1 MAYIESEKDVSDR
14 LGMYFISV
22 WEDCDTVVAA
32 GIREFRER
40 WANYTVHSKRKDPR
54 SHLKGIP
61 SYDKREADK
70 RPIGELILEVID
82 PKVSAFLNSLPES
95 HFQFF
100 PIPYMNITHSRLPR
114 SNDKFTRTESV
125 PSCSPLKYCSKFKE
139 DTPIT
144 NLVMVMG
151 IKNAHDVIKQQLRRF
166 ENTEHQYR
174 PIDLKF
180 QATVDNLLELLW
192 QLHLTPTRFKQHSA
206 DTKLNARRKQTF
218 CELCGQRNELAE
230 YFYKLDNNML
240 ELEDEIESHNE
251 QNPDNQKKLQLSHRY
266 CSYHKPKHKNGCTWN
281 SAYKSAL
288 DSKDQFENE
297 LQRLQLHIVRVEEL
311 KVISRDELVDLYFYH
326 FLQDKCVTQKQSDE
340 FFHYVRDNFN
350 YPIVLKGETERLI
363 HEAAVRLTGAGITLG
378 ADDVGKLR
386 DIARHMVDSR
396 LTDSK
401 KRMLV
406 LKKQGFNQ
414 RQIAAKLTKIE
425 GRTISPQ
432 AVSKAL
438 RSVDSN
444 FNI

>member
-14 LGMYFISV
+14 LGMYFISI

-40 WANYTVHSKRKDPR
+40 WVNYSVHSKRKDSR
-54 SHLKGIP
+54 SHLQGIS
-61 SYDKREADK
+61 SYSKPESDK
-70 RPIGELILEVID
+70 RPIGDLILEVID
-82 PKVSAFLNSLPES
+82 PKVSAFLKSLPES

-100 PIPYMNITHSRLPR
+100 PNPYMNVNYSPLQR
-114 SNDKFTRTESV
+114 SNDDLNSTESV
-125 PSCSPLKYCSKFKE
+125 PSCSSRKYASKFKE
-139 DTPIT
+139 ETPIT
-144 NLVMVMG
+144 NLIVIMG
-151 IKNAHDVIKQQLRRF
+151 FKNAHDVIKQQLRNF
-166 ENTEHQYR
+166 ANTQHQYR
-174 PIDLKF
+174 PIDFKF

-206 DTKLNARRKQTF
+206 DIKLNARRKQTF

-240 ELEDEIESHNE
+240 EFEDDTEIHNE

-266 CSYHKPKHKNGCTWN
+266 CSYHKQKHKNGCTWN

-288 DSKDQFENE
+288 HSKDQFENE
-297 LQRLQLHIVRVEEL
+297 LQRLRLHIISVEEL

-326 FLQDKCVTQKQSDE
+326 FLQDKCVTQKRSE
-340 FFHYVRDNFN
+340 AFFHYVRDNFR
-350 YPIVLKGETERLI
+350 YPIVLKGETKRLI
-363 HEAAVRLTGAGITLG
+363 YEAAVRLTGAGIILG

-396 LTDSK
+396 LTDIK

-414 RQIAAKLTKIE
+414 RQIADKLTEIE
-425 GRTISPQ
+425 GRIISPQ

-438 RSVDSN
+438 KSIDSN

>member
-1 MAYIESEKDVSDR
+1 
-14 LGMYFISV
+14 
-22 WEDCDTVVAA
+22 
-32 GIREFRER
+32 
-40 WANYTVHSKRKDPR
+40 
-54 SHLKGIP
+54 
-61 SYDKREADK
+61 
-70 RPIGELILEVID
+70 VID

-100 PIPYMNITHSRLPR
+100 PIPYTNIAHSPLPR
-114 SNDKFTRTESV
+114 SNDKFTSTESV
-125 PSCSPLKYCSKFKE
+125 PSFSPIKYGSKFKE

-166 ENTEHQYR
+166 EKTEHQYR

-288 DSKDQFENE
+288 HSKDQFENE
-297 LQRLQLHIVRVEEL
+297 LQRLQLHIVKVEEL

-326 FLQDKCVTQKQSDE
+326 FLQDKCVTQKQSDA

-350 YPIVLKGETERLI
+350 YPIVIKEETERLI
-363 HEAAVRLTGAGITLG
+363 HEAAVRLTGAGTTLG

-414 RQIAAKLTKIE
+414 RHIADKLTEIE

-438 RSVDSN
+438 KSVDSN

>member
-1 MAYIESEKDVSDR
+1 MAYFESEKDVSDR

-22 WEDCDTVVAA
+22 WEDCDTAVAA

-54 SHLKGIP
+54 SHLKSIS
-61 SYDKREADK
+61 SYDNREADK

-82 PKVSAFLNSLPES
+82 PNVSAFLNSLPEK

-100 PIPYMNITHSRLPR
+100 PNPYINITHTLLPY
-114 SNDKFTRTESV
+114 SNDNFTSTESS
-125 PSCSPLKYCSKFKE
+125 PSFLPNKYGSKFKE

-144 NLVMVMG
+144 NLVRVMG

-166 ENTEHQYR
+166 EKMENQYR
-174 PIDLKF
+174 PIDFKF

-192 QLHLTPTRFKQHSA
+192 LLHLTPTRFKQHSA
-206 DTKLNARRKQTF
+206 DIKLNARRKQTF

-240 ELEDEIESHNE
+240 ELEDEIEIHNE
-251 QNPDNQKKLQLSHRY
+251 LNPYNQKKLQLSHRY
-266 CSYHKPKHKNGCTWN
+266 CSYHKQKHKNGCTWN

-288 DSKDQFENE
+288 HSKDQFENE
-297 LQRLQLHIVRVEEL
+297 LQRLRLHIVSVEEL
-311 KVISRDELVDLYFYH
+311 KVISRDELIDLYFYH
-326 FLQDKCVTQKQSDE
+326 FLQDKCVTQKKSE
-340 FFHYVRDNFN
+340 AFFHYVRDNFK
-350 YPIVLKGETERLI
+350 YPIVLKGETKRLI

-378 ADDVGKLR
+378 ADDIGKLR

-414 RQIAAKLTKIE
+414 RQIADKLTEIE
-425 GRTISPQ
+425 GRTISSQ

-438 RSVDSN
+438 KSVDN
-444 FNI
+444 DFNI

>member
-1 MAYIESEKDVSDR
+1 MAYFESEKDVSDR

-22 WEDCDTVVAA
+22 WEDCDTAVAA

-40 WANYTVHSKRKDPR
+40 WSNYTVHSKRKDPR
-54 SHLKGIP
+54 SHLKSIS

-82 PKVSAFLNSLPES
+82 PKVSAFLNSLPER

-100 PIPYMNITHSRLPR
+100 PNPYINIAHTLLPC
-114 SNDKFTRTESV
+114 SNDNFTSTESA
-125 PSCSPLKYCSKFKE
+125 PSFSPNKYGSKFKE

-166 ENTEHQYR
+166 EKMEHQYR

-180 QATVDNLLELLW
+180 QATVDNILELLW

-206 DTKLNARRKQTF
+206 DTKLNTRRKQTF

-240 ELEDEIESHNE
+240 EPEDEIAIHNE

-266 CSYHKPKHKNGCTWN
+266 CSYHKQKDKNGRTWN

-288 DSKDQFENE
+288 HSKDQFENE
-297 LQRLQLHIVRVEEL
+297 FHRLKLHIVRVEDL
-311 KVISRDELVDLYFYH
+311 KIISGDELVDLYFYH
-326 FLQDKCVTQKQSDE
+326 FLQDKCVTQKQSDD
-340 FFHYVRDNFN
+340 FFHYVRESFK
-350 YPIVLKGETERLI
+350 YPIELKEETERLI
-363 HEAAVRLTGAGITLG
+363 HEAAIRLTGSGITLG
-378 ADDVGKLR
+378 VDDTGKLR
-386 DIARHMVDSR
+386 EIARHMVDSR

-406 LKKQGFNQ
+406 LKKKGFNQ
-414 RQIAAKLTKIE
+414 RQIADKLTKIE

-438 RSVDSN
+438 KSIDSN